1 MPLGATWFPRLCC
14 HTDPVPTDV
23 RGATWCVRCSGR
35 QVVMMRGDPRPFA
48 TLCAAL
54 LAAHGC
60 ASDST
65 SPAADTTGS
74 SSGTPATT
82 GAPDPGTT
90 SSGTADSTDD
100 GGTTGEP
107 DDGDDRIRITHA
119 FGPLELP
126 PQSDDVTMCASW
138 TLDNALA
145 VYVGEVEMANLGN
158 FHHSNWFVVPEDD
171 FPGGD
176 GYWPCAD
183 RGFDEIAAS
192 SQGATVLFAQSTQSY
207 NESQKLATGAVVKIP
222 PRYKILATLHTLNAT
237 PEPAQTE
244 LWLSLYPLHPADVT
258 GVVTALSMQYKDLR
272 IPASSEARFTADCDL
287 STAYWLVNQ
296 EPLAMR
302 LHYILPHYHYL
313 GNFFEVKV
321 KGGLLDGQT
330 VYSLDGFNGAAN
342 GLTFDPP
349 LDLPGAVGLEVT
361 CGYDNWRSE
370 DVTWGNGE
378 GEMCVMLALIE
389 SDAIMGASVDIGSTL
404 VGVEDGVQMY
414 EGLCLGIGL
423 PISPDQAMPTEQEI
437 LAPLYLPPVDPDDQG
452 IPPVP
457 ECRDANPAVPP
468 DGPATLSRIR
478 DTIFAPACTFSSCH
492 GMSAVAG
499 LDLLATDLH
508 GELLGH
514 TLLADVGDP
523 LVAPGDPE
531 GSHLYQRL
539 ARCEPV
545 DDGGNPLT
553 HMPYNAPFLLSDP
566 DVALVR
572 EWIAA
577 GALDD

>member
-1 MPLGATWFPRLCC
+1 MGGPQRIVASFASLALVALG
-14 HTDPVPTDV
+14 
-23 RGATWCVRCSGR
+23 CSGAS
-35 QVVMMRGDPRPFA
+35 PPA
-48 TLCAAL
+48 T
-54 LAAHGC
+54 
-60 ASDST
+60 
-65 SPAADTTGS
+65 ADT
-74 SSGTPATT
+74 SSGSDGGDVTTAAMTMTTATATT
-82 GAPDPGTT
+82 SIDPPGTT
-90 SSGTADSTDD
+90 DD
-100 GGTTGEP
+100 GTTGEP
-107 DDGDDRIRITHA
+107 DDEDDRIRITHA
-119 FGPLELP
+119 FGPLDLP
-126 PQSDDVTMCASW
+126 AQNDDVTLCASW
-138 TLDNALA
+138 TLDNSLA
-145 VYVGEVEMANLGN
+145 VYVNEVEMANLGA
-158 FHHSNWFVVPEDD
+158 FHHSNWFVVPEDQ
-171 FPGGD
+171 FPGED
-176 GYWPCAD
+176 GYWTCAD

-207 NESQKLATGAVVKIP
+207 SESQKLATGAVVKIP
-222 PRYKILATLHTLNAT
+222 PRYKILATLHTLNAA
-237 PEPAQTE
+237 PEPTETE
-244 LWLSLYPLHPADVT
+244 LWLSLYPIHPSEVT
-258 GVVTALSMQYKDLR
+258 GVVTALSMQYKDLL
-272 IPASSEARFTADCDL
+272 IPANDESRFTATCDL
-287 STAYWLVNQ
+287 STAYWFVKQ

-321 KGGLLDGQT
+321 IGGLLDGET

-349 LDLPGAVGLEVT
+349 LDLPGATGLEVT

-370 DVTWGNGE
+370 DVTWGNGG

-389 SDAIMGASVDIGSTL
+389 SEALMGASVDVGNHF
-404 VGVEDGVQMY
+404 VGVEDDVQMY
-414 EGLCLGIGL
+414 EGLCLGVGL

-499 LDLLATDLH
+499 LDLNASDLH
-508 GELLGH
+508 AELMGH
-514 TLLADVGDP
+514 TLLANTDSP

-539 ARCEPV
+539 AHCTPM
-545 DDGGNPLT
+545 DDAGQPLS
-553 HMPYNAPFLLSDP
+553 HMPYNAPFLLTDP
-566 DVALVR
+566 HVAIVR
-572 EWIAA
+572 EWIEA
-577 GALDD
+577 GAQDD